1 MHSDRSSH
9 QRCFIKHLCRIR
21 TGVFYEFWENFK
33 NTFFTEYIQTT
44 ASALS
49 KKGHNQREKSPF
61 ESNCTLRYNSIF
73 LKAQTTFFHK
83 RNLIGKEFQSADI
96 NWCYKLSKELAA
108 KLKGALKSCFT
119 RYLCVI
125 IILFNTVLCKSS
137 FYTYSFGNKV
147 PRLSLFFLCSFF

>member
-1 MHSDRSSH
+1 MNFGKIS
-9 QRCFIKHLCRIR
+9 R
-21 TGVFYEFWENFK
+21 TPFLQNTSRRLLVLWAKRGIINEENH
-33 NTFFTEYIQTT
+33 
-44 ASALS
+44 LS
-49 KKGHNQREKSPF
+49 KVTE
-61 ESNCTLRYNSIF
+61 TLRYNSIF

-147 PRLSLFFLCSFF
+147 PRLSLFFLCSFFWIWWHPC